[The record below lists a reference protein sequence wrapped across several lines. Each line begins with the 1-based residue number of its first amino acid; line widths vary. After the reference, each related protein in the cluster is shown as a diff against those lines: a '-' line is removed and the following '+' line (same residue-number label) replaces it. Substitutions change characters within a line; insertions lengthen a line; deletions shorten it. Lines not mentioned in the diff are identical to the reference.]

1 MPTTPQV
8 NFNFVNENVQ
18 ASTPLLGV
26 SHVLARTTRGK
37 FNSPDTLITSWPQFQ
52 RIYGEE
58 IVPDGSVSNIKKAL
72 ELGSK
77 LRISR
82 VSGDLKKVEYGVA
95 ATLDSATGK
104 NPLTL
109 SIQLF
114 DPAKPETVVYNILF
128 TIKTAEPGSSVIGP
142 NSTGKDFYI
151 RLQFVPGPNYK
162 ISLIQAKDPN
172 FTPDSILDSRTLLVS
187 SSFSPSNATNQTP
200 FIDPETLQNFL
211 NSVPFIELSL
221 LKIVDDSDLE
231 GAGEIAKNYSSS
243 GMDGV
248 VALLRDHSNWRAVM
262 GSYDTEADGDNAT
275 FSELEDNLDLKIN
288 EGNNGGDSTVE
299 SWKAAYEAVKGYNDS
314 YQIICSHIHQH
325 LSSTDAVSTLKY
337 ISDEVHKYFDQVL
350 YVEVPKYNTDGVPM
364 TPSNVESWLTTNVP
378 IIGSHKTTAYFGG
391 GIKYYNERG
400 SLQNCDVLGTVIGLG
415 DRSASNNGPWF
426 SFAGMNRGV
435 VTSAQG
441 PVIENLGGSGHIET
455 LQKLADWYLNLFVV
469 KDTRTQGKRTMLW
482 HSFTSNPINN
492 SEKFLSIVRLNL
504 YLKKNLL
511 PILESYLE
519 EPNIWDTW
527 SLIYYEAKEILDD
540 LVSRGA
546 MSEYTWA
553 GDQFATSY
561 EELTVNNEAD
571 VRQGKYHIKLRYK
584 DIVPMQEIEMNIII
598 DSASKDI
605 SVSTTE

>member
-58 IVPDGSVSNIKKAL
+58 IVPDGSVSNIKTAL
-72 ELGSK
+72 DLGSK

-82 VSGDLKKVEYGVA
+82 VSGNPEDLAYGYAKSDGSEV
-95 ATLDSATGK
+95 SIGIH
-104 NPLTL
+104 LT
-109 SIQLF
+109 
-114 DPAKPETVVYNILF
+114 DPADKVVKFKANFKIR
-128 TIKTAEPGSSVIGP
+128 TAEQGSPVLDT
-142 NSTGKDFYI
+142 TGNNLDRTFYL
-151 RLQFVPGPNYK
+151 RLQVDPGPNNK
-162 ISLIQAKDPN
+162 ISLIQAKN
-172 FTPDSILDSRTLLVS
+172 SSFTSESILDSRPIFMASKYS
-187 SSFSPSNATNQTP
+187 STSDTNPSP
-200 FIDPETLQNFL
+200 FIDPETIQSFIK
-211 NSVPFIELSL
+211 SVPFIELELVSVLDKDDTVVPAYSNSGMEGVISL
-221 LKIVDDSDLE
+221 LKT
-231 GAGEIAKNYSSS
+231 
-243 GMDGV
+243 
-248 VALLRDHSNWRAVM
+248 HPNW
-262 GSYDTEADGDNAT
+262 YAT
-275 FSELEDNLDLKIN
+275 FLVGNTDMTTGSVNLTIN
-288 EGNNGGDSTVE
+288 EGNNGGDSTKD
-299 SWKAAYEAVKGYNDS
+299 SWLEAYEAIKGYNDS
-314 YQIICSHIHQH
+314 YQLICSHMHQH
-325 LSSTDAVSTLKY
+325 LSAADY
-337 ISDEVHKYFDQVL
+337 ISTSKAIAEEVAKYFDEVL
-350 YVEVPKYNTDGVPM
+350 YVEVPKYNTSNKPM
-364 TPSNVESWLTTNVP
+364 THDDMKAWLETNVP

-391 GIKYYNERG
+391 GIKYYNANG
-400 SLQNCDVLGTVIGLG
+400 SLQDCDVLGTVVGLG

-435 VTSAQG
+435 VVSANG
-441 PVIENLGGSGHIET
+441 PVVTNLGGSSYVST
-455 LQKLADWYLNLFVV
+455 LQMLADWYLNLFVV

-504 YLKKNLL
+504 YLKKSLL
-511 PILESYLE
+511 PILESYIE
-519 EPNIWDTW
+519 EPNTWDTW

-571 VRQGKYHIKLRYK
+571 VRQGKYRIKLRYK

>member
-26 SHVLARTTRGK
+26 THVLARTTRGK

-82 VSGDLKKVEYGVA
+82 VAGNHEEPAYGYAKLPGENEDVPASFRIRLIDPVNSENSIRIELK
-95 ATLDSATGK
+95 
-104 NPLTL
+104 
-109 SIQLF
+109 IR
-114 DPAKPETVVYNILF
+114 
-128 TIKTAEPGSSVIGP
+128 TAEPGSSVLDT
-142 NSTGKDFYI
+142 TGDNLNRTFYL
-151 RLQFVPGPNYK
+151 RLQVEPGPNNK
-162 ISLIQAKDPN
+162 ITLIQAKNPS
-172 FTPDSILDSRTLLVS
+172 FTSDSILDSRPLFMASKYDSTS
-187 SSFSPSNATNQTP
+187 DTNPTP
-200 FIDPETLQNFL
+200 FIDPETLHSFIK
-211 NSVPFIELSL
+211 SVPFIELELEQVIDQNSEEIPAYSNSGMEGVISL
-221 LKIVDDSDLE
+221 LKT
-231 GAGEIAKNYSSS
+231 
-243 GMDGV
+243 
-248 VALLRDHSNWRAVM
+248 HSNWYAQFVV
-262 GSYDTEADGDNAT
+262 GNSPTIT
-275 FSELEDNLDLKIN
+275 SSSPLVLTIN
-288 EGNNGGDSTVE
+288 EGNSGGPGAPAKWVE
-299 SWKAAYEAVKGYNDS
+299 AYDAIKGYTDS
-314 YQIICSHIHQH
+314 YQLILSHIHQH
-325 LSSTDAVSTLKY
+325 FTAVEPGDDRY
-337 ISDEVHKYFDQVL
+337 ISVYKIIAEEVAKHFDEVL
-350 YVEVPKYNTDGVPM
+350 YVEVPKYNADNKPM
-364 TPSNVESWLTTNVP
+364 TPNDMKVWLETNVP

-391 GIKYYNERG
+391 GIKYYDDNG
-400 SLQNCDVLGTVIGLG
+400 SLQDCDVLGTVVGLG

-435 VTSAQG
+435 VVSANG
-441 PVIENLGGSGHIET
+441 PVVTNLGGSGYVST
-455 LQKLADWYLNLFVV
+455 LQTLADWYLNLFVV

-511 PILESYLE
+511 PILESYIE

-527 SLIYYEAKEILDD
+527 KLIYYEAKEILDD

-546 MSEYTWA
+546 MSEYTWQ

-561 EELTVNNEAD
+561 EELVVNKEAD
-571 VRQGKYHIKLRYK
+571 VRQGKYRIKLRYK
-584 DIVPMQEIEMNIII
+584 DIVPMQEIGMDIII

-605 SVSTTE
+605 SISTTE